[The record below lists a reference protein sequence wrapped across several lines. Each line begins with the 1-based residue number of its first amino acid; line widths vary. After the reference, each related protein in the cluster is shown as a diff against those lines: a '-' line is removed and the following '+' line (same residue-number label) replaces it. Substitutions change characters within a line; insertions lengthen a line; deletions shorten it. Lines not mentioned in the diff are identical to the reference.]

1 VLGLMA
7 RGLRNPDIAARL
19 FLSIATVKTHVNHI
33 FYKLG
38 VDSRVQ
44 AILRYKE
51 LEPATPTH
59 QLNPATDGNPAQV

>member
-1 VLGLMA
+1 
-7 RGLRNPDIAARL
+7 
-19 FLSIATVKTHVNHI
+19 LSIATVKTHVNHI